1 MIPAPPGLIV
11 PAFRCCRGSCC
22 SLPPGLNGNPGNS
35 AAFALSSHS
44 ALNCSPL
51 MHWFVEG
58 RTEGHVPLRW
68 LLLQWLQFPCTHGTS
83 SDHCLKP
90 TLLAVSAVCSSS
102 LVSSNPKV
110 ALLDSE
116 SAWSCGTMPG
126 WGGRRTETMA

>member
-22 SLPPGLNGNPGNS
+22 SLR
-35 AAFALSSHS
+35 
-44 ALNCSPL
+44 SPL